1 VVIPVC
7 NEQNWIDRCVDALSA
22 SARAADWPIELVV
35 VDDGS
40 TDATPEKLAT
50 LGKRYDIAVLSQANA
65 GRFAAR
71 AAGLAKASGEWVLL
85 LDSRVIVDIG
95 SLSFLQEQLKE
106 SPDRVVWNGHIAVA
120 SEHNPYAGFMAG
132 LVKIGWRR
140 YFSDPRLTSFGI
152 DDFDSYPK
160 GTTLFCAPKELL
172 EASVA
177 AFSSLFEDT
186 RLSSDDT
193 RMLRW
198 IAERRRINLS
208 PEFSATYHGRD
219 SLKKFAAQSFFRGTT
234 YVDSYLASPGP
245 ARNAMF
251 GALAVGVAGLG
262 FAAKR
267 PKTTVAAGVA
277 GAVAAGAVVKRCGGT
292 TAEARAVTTLLPLF
306 ATGFAAGLLRG
317 LFLALRARSRR
328 GPLGATLVA
337 LNANAAAAIRMAPR
351 EREPH
356 P

>member
-1 VVIPVC
+1 VSANSPRLSVVIPVC
-7 NEQNWIDRCVDALSA
+7 NEQNWIDRCVDALIA
-22 SARAADWPIELVV
+22 SARAADWPIELIV

-40 TDATPEKLAT
+40 TDDTPEKLAA
-50 LGKRYDIAVLSQANA
+50 LGKLPDITVLSQANA

-71 AAGLAKASGEWVLL
+71 AAGMAKVSGEWVML
-85 LDSRVIVDIG
+85 LDSRVIVNIG
-95 SLSFLQEQLKE
+95 SLSFLQDQLKE
-106 SPDRVVWNGHIAVA
+106 SPDRVVWNGHIEVA

-152 DDFDSYPK
+152 DDFDRYPK
-160 GTTLFCAPKELL
+160 GTTLFCAPKSLL

-186 RLSSDDT
+186 RLASDDT

-198 IAERRRINLS
+198 IAERQRIHLS

-234 YVDSYLASPGP
+234 YVDSYLTSPGP

-251 GALAVGVAGLG
+251 GALVAGAAGLG

-267 PKTTVAAGVA
+267 PKTALAASA
-277 GAVAAGAVVKRCGGT
+277 LGAVAAGAAVKKCGAT

-306 ATGFAAGLLRG
+306 SAGFAAGLLRG
-317 LFLALRARSRR
+317 LFLAFRSRSRR
-328 GPLGATLVA
+328 G
-337 LNANAAAAIRMAPR
+337 R
-351 EREPH
+351 ESRP
-356 P
+356 